1 MLTFLRKKTKT
12 IMIVVAV
19 VFVGS
24 MFYGISATRG
34 GQESGSGR
42 SGVIAKVNG
51 RAIDEM
57 RFREIMGRLSR
68 QFGENLQPQDLAYL
82 QGVALNQTIDFTL
95 ILDQAQRKVRISN
108 QEVNMAIDNI
118 MKQQNIPSK
127 QAFQQALKQAG
138 MSENMIQK
146 LIKDEM
152 LVQKMVTKVR
162 EDAKVEPADLK
173 EVRASHILVSKES
186 EAKNILA
193 RLNKGEDF
201 AMLAKQYSQD
211 PGSAVKGGDLGYF
224 TTGQMVEP
232 FEKTAFSLKV
242 GETSGIVKTSFGYHI
257 IRVADFRLRKF
268 PGKEADVQN
277 AALREKQEKT
287 FQKWFMGLRSSAKVE
302 VLSPVMRGHELRM
315 QGKAWEAIQEYKK
328 GAQQDPANPFVH
340 VFLGDTY
347 NSVGKTD
354 LALVEYEDAVRLAG
368 SNPVFYLMLAKVYE
382 KAGKRELATEQ
393 YEKASLVAGDS
404 KPMHEAL
411 LKEFQKLK
419 LSGMVAKERAA
430 IKRIEEKEKFEKG
443 L

>member
-1 MLTFLRKKTKT
+1 MLTFLRKKTKI
-12 IMIVVAV
+12 IMIAVAV

-24 MFYGISATRG
+24 MFYGIAATRE
-34 GQESGSGR
+34 GQESGGGR
-42 SGVIAKVNG
+42 IGAIANVNG
-51 RAIDEM
+51 RAIDDM

-68 QFGENLQPQDLAYL
+68 QFGDNLQPQDLAYL
-82 QGVALNQTIDFTL
+82 QGVALNQTIDFTI
-95 ILDQAQRKVRISN
+95 ILDQAQRKVRVSG

-127 QAFQQALKQAG
+127 QAFQQALKQSG
-138 MSENMIQK
+138 MNEDMIRK

-162 EDAKVEPADLK
+162 EDAKVEPADMK

-186 EAKNILA
+186 EAKDVLA

-201 AMLAKQYSQD
+201 TALAKQYSED

-242 GETSGIVKTSFGYHI
+242 GETSGIVKTNFGYHI

-268 PGKEADVQN
+268 PGKEADVQG

-287 FQKWFMGLRSSAKVE
+287 FQKWFMALRSSAKIE

-328 GAQQDPANPFVH
+328 GAQQDPTNPFVH

-354 LALVEYEDAVRLAG
+354 LALVEYENAVRLAG
-368 SNPVFYLMLAKVYE
+368 ANPIFYLMLAKVYD
-382 KAGKRELATEQ
+382 KAGKQELANEQ

-411 LKEFQKLK
+411 LKEFEKMKL
-419 LSGMVAKERAA
+419 GGAAARERAA